1 MSLAILSSSLSIGL
15 NSIVSICIS
24 VGGRETTR
32 ELHSQVC
39 NTHQPTATTNPA
51 PAVTI
56 PKAVDHK
63 APAKPRDILHP
74 QFPPRAVRSSSPSYI
89 SRTTFNNAEMNY
101 DLGMQEILRPQIQ
114 TFGEEMIVVRSKMDA
129 NNIMALLKVVLVFT
143 ELFK

>member
-1 MSLAILSSSLSIGL
+1 MIISHLLYILNNYQRRGNSLPIVSLAILSSSLSIGL

-63 APAKPRDILHP
+63 APAKKCRPASGRHFCLPHLP
-74 QFPPRAVRSSSPSYI
+74 VSTAGFGTLLVAGCRTSSGLFPPS
-89 SRTTFNNAEMNY
+89 
-101 DLGMQEILRPQIQ
+101 
-114 TFGEEMIVVRSKMDA
+114 
-129 NNIMALLKVVLVFT
+129 LLIRGYSIYCYYHNM
-143 ELFK
+143 